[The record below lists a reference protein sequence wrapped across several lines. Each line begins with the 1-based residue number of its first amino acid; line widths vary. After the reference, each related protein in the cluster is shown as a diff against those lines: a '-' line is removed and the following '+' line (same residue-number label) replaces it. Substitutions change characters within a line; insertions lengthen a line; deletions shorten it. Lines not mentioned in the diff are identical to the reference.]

1 MSTSYSLKDVAAMLR
16 LPAYKIEYRLA
27 HGRVPEPAQRIGNR
41 RVFMPED
48 VQRLAEHFG
57 VKLSGAEAPAQP
69 AAEIAG
75 V

>member
-1 MSTSYSLKDVAAMLR
+1 MPNSLKDVAALLR

-27 HGRVPEPAQRIGNR
+27 HGLVPEPALRVAGR

-57 VKLSGAEAPAQP
+57 VKLSGAEATAEPAVV
-69 AAEIAG
+69 G

>member
-1 MSTSYSLKDVAAMLR
+1 MSTSLSLKDVAALLR
-16 LPAYKIEYRLA
+16 VPAYRIEYRLA
-27 HGRVPEPAQRIGNR
+27 HGLVPEPALRVAGR

-57 VKLSGAEAPAQP
+57 VMLP
-69 AAEIAG
+69 AAETAEPTAEAAG